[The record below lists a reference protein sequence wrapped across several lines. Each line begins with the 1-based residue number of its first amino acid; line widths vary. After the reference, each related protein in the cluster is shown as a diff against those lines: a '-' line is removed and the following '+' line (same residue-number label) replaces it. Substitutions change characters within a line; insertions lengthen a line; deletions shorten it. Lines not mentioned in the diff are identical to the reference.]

1 MKRFEIMIA
10 TDRGEKKV
18 SGCVSNE
25 VALMLQACPKGIR
38 IMYLKDEYEEQLHQR
53 KETRRHISLDKSIE
67 NGHDFE
73 SQEATPIDFVLQE
86 EENERVNKIL
96 ERLSV
101 RQKEVFVLHALDGWK
116 LKEIGKKMGVSSQR
130 VYQIYQD
137 ARKKIKKFMK
147 KPLKK
152 WLSNGL

>member
-18 SGCVSNE
+18 SVCVSNE

-116 LKEIGKKMGVSSQR
+116 LKAIGKKMGVSSQR

-137 ARKKIKKFMK
+137 ARKKLKKFLK

-152 WLSNGL
+152 

>member
-1 MKRFEIMIA
+1 
-10 TDRGEKKV
+10 
-18 SGCVSNE
+18 
-25 VALMLQACPKGIR
+25 
-38 IMYLKDEYEEQLHQR
+38 MYLKDEYEEQLHQR

-137 ARKKIKKFMK
+137 ARKKLKKFLK

-152 WLSNGL
+152 